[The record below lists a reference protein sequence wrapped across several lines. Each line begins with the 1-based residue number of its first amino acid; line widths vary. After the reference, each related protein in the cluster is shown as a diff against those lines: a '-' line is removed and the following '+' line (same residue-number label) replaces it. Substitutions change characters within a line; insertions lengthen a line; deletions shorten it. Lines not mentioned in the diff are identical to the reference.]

1 LKKIGFVLNELLPFA
16 SISNYVCLLTQQL
29 SKSCSLKIFTF
40 QYAASLTGKT
50 LPSTNTEV
58 FLYNNTQGR
67 TFIHELQTMLF
78 PFGLARK
85 LATNDLLIIVTE
97 RPPIMPIIMAKF
109 LNSSLP
115 VVWDFHGITPPSY
128 HKSLQRFLVDSLRL
142 SILKL
147 LIKRSD
153 FRIVHSN
160 FMSRETKRLFKADSI
175 VLPLCVD
182 TSRFQPTKKETVEI
196 NRGTFTL
203 LYVGRLVPH
212 KRVDFLIRALA
223 MIKNDH
229 PFRLV
234 VVGSGQDRAKLK
246 KLALSLEV
254 SNYVDFLG
262 EVSDEKLPIIYNAS
276 DAFVTASLHEGV
288 CIPIL
293 ESLAS
298 GVPVIIPNNTAMIET
313 AGNAS
318 LIYDERSIED
328 FAGKIK
334 LLSANHDLWL
344 KLREN
349 GLAVA
354 SNHSPQKLQTDYQL
368 LIEKIIKQGKC
379 KID

>member
-1 LKKIGFVLNELLPFA
+1 
-16 SISNYVCLLTQQL
+16 
-29 SKSCSLKIFTF
+29 
-40 QYAASLTGKT
+40 
-50 LPSTNTEV
+50 
-58 FLYNNTQGR
+58 
-67 TFIHELQTMLF
+67 
-78 PFGLARK
+78 
-85 LATNDLLIIVTE
+85 
-97 RPPIMPIIMAKF
+97 
-109 LNSSLP
+109 
-115 VVWDFHGITPPSY
+115 
-128 HKSLQRFLVDSLRL
+128 
-142 SILKL
+142 
-147 LIKRSD
+147 
-153 FRIVHSN
+153 
-160 FMSRETKRLFKADSI
+160 
-175 VLPLCVD
+175 
-182 TSRFQPTKKETVEI
+182 
-196 NRGTFTL
+196 
-203 LYVGRLVPH
+203 
-212 KRVDFLIRALA
+212 
-223 MIKNDH
+223 
-229 PFRLV
+229 
-234 VVGSGQDRAKLK
+234 
-246 KLALSLEV
+246 
-254 SNYVDFLG
+254 
-262 EVSDEKLPIIYNAS
+262 VSDEKLPIIYNAS